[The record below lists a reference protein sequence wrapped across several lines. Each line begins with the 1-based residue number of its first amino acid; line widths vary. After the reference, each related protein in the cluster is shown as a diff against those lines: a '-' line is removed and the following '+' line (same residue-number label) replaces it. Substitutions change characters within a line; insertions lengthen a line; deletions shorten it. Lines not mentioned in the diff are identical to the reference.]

1 MIITSTQE
9 FLVNPSGVWGF
20 PPTIRLLPTTA
31 NKKDLVVHFFIP
43 EKYAYWLGTEKGVF
57 QKKENIGIWV
67 ISGDL
72 MTFFVEVV
80 SDFCNDWNGEIKSLD

>member
-43 EKYAYWLGTEKGVF
+43 EKYAYWLGIEKGVF
-57 QKKENIGIWV
+57 
-67 ISGDL
+67 
-72 MTFFVEVV
+72 
-80 SDFCNDWNGEIKSLD
+80 